1 MWRTGNVIQCGTV
14 WMHVD
19 TIRLMR
25 CIVEP
30 ASHVLCLIQIYV
42 VLTSIFH
49 IHVLIRSEETV
60 VYYNERQEKDPKSFK
75 DKDGNDLETIEKI
88 SLLEWLAN
96 NFKKFGCKLQ
106 FITNKSQE
114 GSQFCRGFGGIGGL
128 LRYQVDFLTM
138 ETEED
143 DDFL

>member
-1 MWRTGNVIQCGTV
+1 MIQCGTV